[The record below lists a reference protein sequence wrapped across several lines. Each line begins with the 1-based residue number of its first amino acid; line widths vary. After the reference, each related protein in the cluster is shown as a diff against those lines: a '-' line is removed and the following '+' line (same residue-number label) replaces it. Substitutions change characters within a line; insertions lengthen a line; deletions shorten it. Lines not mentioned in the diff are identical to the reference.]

1 MSCSFIVCPSDNMFL
16 NVTPQAAKS
25 DIGKSLEKASES
37 HRKTPENRGK
47 NTGKAPTKGADD

>member
-37 HRKTPENRGK
+37 HRKTPERRPQ
-47 NTGKAPTKGADD
+47 KAPTTDT